1 MLGLW
6 QRKMKNVVI
15 LVAAGR
21 GLRVGGEIPKQY
33 RQLAGTSVI
42 ARSIAAFAA
51 HPAIDAVLPVI
62 HPGDR
67 DRFAEAA
74 GALPGKC
81 LEPVAGGETRQDS
94 VLAGLEALA
103 GHRPEC
109 VLIHDAAR
117 PLVSRA
123 IIDGVLA
130 ALERRPACLA
140 ALPVADTLKQAADG
154 QIVIRTL
161 DRQAL
166 WRAQTPQGFH
176 FDTILAA
183 HRAAREEAPGTFTDD
198 ASIAEWRGLEVELV
212 MGSERNLK
220 LTRAEDFDMAER
232 LLGVPGA
239 SDMET
244 RHGTGFDVHAFEP
257 GDHVIL
263 CGVTVPHDQALK
275 GHSDADVGLHAL
287 TDAVLGA
294 IGAGDIGDHFP
305 PTDPR
310 WKGAESGQFLIH
322 AAELVSERGGR
333 IVHADVTLICERPK
347 IGPHKEAMRARIAEL
362 LGLEPGRVSVK
373 ATTTEGLGFTGR
385 REGIA
390 AMASATV
397 ELPRGGV

>member
-51 HPAIDAVLPVI
+51 HPAIDAVPPVI

-130 ALERRPACLA
+130 RSSGVPP
-140 ALPVADTLKQAADG
+140 ALPLCPSP
-154 QIVIRTL
+154 IR
-161 DRQAL
+161 
-166 WRAQTPQGFH
+166 
-176 FDTILAA
+176 
-183 HRAAREEAPGTFTDD
+183 
-198 ASIAEWRGLEVELV
+198 
-212 MGSERNLK
+212 
-220 LTRAEDFDMAER
+220 
-232 LLGVPGA
+232 
-239 SDMET
+239 
-244 RHGTGFDVHAFEP
+244 
-257 GDHVIL
+257 
-263 CGVTVPHDQALK
+263 
-275 GHSDADVGLHAL
+275 
-287 TDAVLGA
+287 
-294 IGAGDIGDHFP
+294 
-305 PTDPR
+305 
-310 WKGAESGQFLIH
+310 
-322 AAELVSERGGR
+322 
-333 IVHADVTLICERPK
+333 
-347 IGPHKEAMRARIAEL
+347 
-362 LGLEPGRVSVK
+362 
-373 ATTTEGLGFTGR
+373 
-385 REGIA
+385 
-390 AMASATV
+390 
-397 ELPRGGV
+397 